1 MSTSAVPAVSPQ
13 TVCNV
18 VSNQAENKTPAL
30 WSRGPAIAAYL
41 TLPVSYFS
49 GTKITRRKKIRPM
62 LTSYANSMLSVDTH
76 HND

>member
-30 WSRGPAIAAYL
+30 WSRGPASTAYL

-49 GTKITRRKKIRPM
+49 GQDHLTGKIRPM
-62 LTSYANSMLSVDTH
+62 LTSYADGLRYRSEHSS
-76 HND
+76 